1 MTLLVRNLFIYFL
14 ILLSCGMIYFF
25 YSLENKLPSRNFTE
39 LYHDIKK
46 GNISSLEFTGNKAT
60 VTDTSEFCYTTIVP
74 NSQELIS
81 RLDGKNIKI
90 TLKKDYSTLVSV
102 GIGAVVLMAGILL
115 TMFSLNSGKK
125 KKKEEFGSDK
135 LIDPMKAA
143 NRVTFDDVAG
153 IPEAEEELREIVGFL
168 KNARHFSQVG
178 ATMPKG
184 ILLQGPPGT
193 GKTLIARAIA
203 GEAGVPFYSFSGSDF
218 VEMFVGVGASRV
230 RDIFNRA
237 KENAPCIIFIDEIDA
252 MGAKRTGSSVAGGQ
266 DERGQT
272 LNALLVELD
281 GFTSSDSII
290 VLGATNRPDIL
301 DAALKRPGRFD
312 RQINILPP
320 DVKGRKQILEIH
332 GNKISMAEDVDLGLI
347 AQMTPGFTGAD
358 LANLT
363 NEAAL
368 MAARKSK
375 EVVETA
381 DFEKA
386 RDRILMGVERKGM
399 ILTEEDR
406 KILAYHEAGHAVI
419 GKSLKETDPLH
430 KITIIPRGRA
440 LGQTQQLPLHDRHSY
455 SYEYLKNRIT
465 TLLGGR
471 AAEELIFGHR
481 TTGSQDDIY
490 QATDIATSMICKW
503 GMSENLG
510 PQAFVVNGSTFLQDQ
525 AHRLAMGD
533 DTARQIDSEV
543 KELLDTCYREAKDIL
558 EREHLFL
565 KTVAEILLQI
575 ETLDNEEFEIIYE
588 CSLTKQTQSDDGYAS
603 SDCATCPA
611 FENCDYAKQTG

>member
-1 MTLLVRNLFIYFL
+1 MTHLVRNLFIYSLVL
-14 ILLSCGMIYFF
+14 IVCGMIYFF
-25 YSLENKLPSRNFTE
+25 YSLENKLPNRTFTE
-39 LYHDIKK
+39 LQNDLEAQKV
-46 GNISSLEFTGNKAT
+46 SSLEFTGDNLT
-60 VTDTSEFCYTTIVP
+60 VTDISNFRYKTIVP
-74 NSQELIS
+74 NPQELIS
-81 RLDGKNIKI
+81 RLDDKNIRV
-90 TLKKDYSTLVSV
+90 TLKKDYSLLALS
-102 GIGAVVLMAGILL
+102 GVVLLVLIIGTLIVVYSIN
-115 TMFSLNSGKK
+115 TKQKK
-125 KKKEEFGSDK
+125 KKKKFGSDK
-135 LIDPMKAA
+135 LIDPLLAG
-143 NRVTFDDVAG
+143 NRITFDDVAG
-153 IPEAEEELREIVGFL
+153 IPEAEEELREIVSFL

-193 GKTLIARAIA
+193 GKTLAAKAIA

-230 RDIFNRA
+230 RDIFKQA

-252 MGAKRTGSSVAGGQ
+252 MGAKRTGSSAAGGQ

-281 GFTSSDSII
+281 GFSSSDSII

-301 DAALKRPGRFD
+301 DLALKRPGRFD

-320 DVKGRKQILEIH
+320 DVKGRKRILEIH
-332 GNKISMAEDVDLGLI
+332 GKKIKMSQDVDLGLI

-381 DFEKA
+381 EFEKA

-399 ILTEEDR
+399 ILTEKDR
-406 KILAYHEAGHAVI
+406 QILAYHEAGHAVV
-419 GKSLKETDPLH
+419 GKSLKESDPLH

-455 SYEYLKNRIT
+455 SYEYLRNRIT
-465 TLLGGR
+465 TFLGGR

-490 QATDIATSMICKW
+490 QATEIATSMICKW

-510 PQAFVVNGSTFLQDQ
+510 PQAYTVDSGGFLQAQ
-525 AHRLAMGD
+525 AHRLAMAD
-533 DTARQIDSEV
+533 DTAKQIDSEI
-543 KELLDTCYREAKDIL
+543 KELLKTCYLEAKDIL
-558 EREHLFL
+558 ERDKLFL

-588 CSLTKQTQSDDGYAS
+588 CSLTKQTQSDDDYS
-603 SDCATCPA
+603 LHDCATCPA
-611 FENCDYAKQTG
+611 FENCDHAK

>member
-1 MTLLVRNLFIYFL
+1 
-14 ILLSCGMIYFF
+14 MIYFF
-25 YSLENKLPSRNFTE
+25 YSLENKLPSRTFTE
-39 LYHDIKK
+39 LHFDLKK
-46 GNISSLEFTGNKAT
+46 GNVSSLEFIGNRVT
-60 VTDTSEFCYTTIVP
+60 VTDTADFCYTTFVP

-81 RLDGKNIKI
+81 RLDEKNIKI
-90 TLKKDYSTLVSV
+90 TLKKDYSPLVF
-102 GIGAVVLMAGILL
+102 AGIATAVFIAGFLL
-115 TMFSLNSGKK
+115 AMFSLNADKK
-125 KKKEEFGSDK
+125 KKKEKFGSDK
-135 LIDPMKAA
+135 LIDPMAA
-143 NRVTFDDVAG
+143 GKPVTFDDVAG
-153 IPEAEEELREIVGFL
+153 IPEAKEELREIVGFL
-168 KNARHFSQVG
+168 RNARHFSQVG

-193 GKTLIARAIA
+193 GKTLAARAIA

-252 MGAKRTGSSVAGGQ
+252 MGAKRTGSSIAGGQ

-320 DVKGRKQILEIH
+320 DVKGRKKILEIH
-332 GNKISMAEDVDLGLI
+332 GKKIRIAEDVNLGLI
-347 AQMTPGFTGAD
+347 AQMTSGFTGAD

-375 EVVETA
+375 EIVETA

-399 ILTEEDR
+399 IMTEEDR
-406 KILAYHEAGHAVI
+406 KILAYHEAGHAVV

-440 LGQTQQLPLHDRHSY
+440 LGQTQQLPLHDRHAY
-455 SYEYLKNRIT
+455 SFEYLKNRIT

-503 GMSENLG
+503 GMSEDLG
-510 PQAFVVNGSTFLQDQ
+510 PQAFIVNGSTFLHDQ

-533 DTARQIDSEV
+533 DTAKQIDSEV
-543 KELLDTCYREAKDIL
+543 KELLETCYEEAKHIL
-558 EREHLFL
+558 EREHHFL
-565 KTVAEILLQI
+565 KTVADILLQI
-575 ETLDNEEFEIIYE
+575 ETLDHEEFEIIYE
-588 CSLTKQTQSDDGYAS
+588 CSLTKQTLADDGYAS
-603 SDCATCPA
+603 IDCATCPA